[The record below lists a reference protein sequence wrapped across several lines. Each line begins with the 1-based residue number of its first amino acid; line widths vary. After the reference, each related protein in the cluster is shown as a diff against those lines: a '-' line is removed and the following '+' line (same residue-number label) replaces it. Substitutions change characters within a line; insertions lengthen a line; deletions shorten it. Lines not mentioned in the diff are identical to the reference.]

1 METPPL
7 TLAQITLAAT
17 NLEAMASF
25 YNATFAADLRP
36 IAAHGTTLYRGAL
49 HNVVF
54 LLCPNSLAGVEAA
67 QNRHQFT
74 YAVTD
79 LDAVLARATGAGGSL
94 SGAPQQQA
102 GQRSATV
109 IDPDGNTVVF
119 TQPAT

>member
-1 METPPL
+1 M
-7 TLAQITLAAT
+7 
-17 NLEAMASF
+17 
-25 YNATFAADLRP
+25 
-36 IAAHGTTLYRGAL
+36 
-49 HNVVF
+49 F

-67 QNRHQFT
+67 QNRHQFS

-109 IDPDGNTVVF
+109 IDPDGNTIVF
-119 TQPAT
+119 SQPAT